1 MTISAFMPA
10 LDRAWPVPYG
20 HRSPSALRFR
30 RKFERFFPEG
40 FQDRSYL
47 DRERAR
53 KWKAHERWAEELAP
67 ARFRSLLK
75 NGRFDEICR
84 RAIGI
89 GSGSG
94 LLAPQEKTALMDA
107 ARPPAA
113 AQRFAAGLWEFVQAS
128 PGAETFERWSG
139 TLESLPWREGGGPT
153 WPVAT
158 VFGFIARPDQH
169 LILKPVVT
177 RVAAREY
184 GFDFWYHSQP
194 NSRTYLSLH
203 EFAATILLDLRD
215 LGPSDMID
223 IHSFIW
229 VQGAGEYEE

>member
-1 MTISAFMPA
+1 MTLSAFMPE
-10 LDRAWPVPYG
+10 LDPGWPAPYG

-40 FQDRSYL
+40 FQDQTYL
-47 DRERAR
+47 DRERIP
-53 KWKAHERWAEELAP
+53 KWNAHERWCEELAP
-67 ARFRSLLK
+67 DRFRGLLK
-75 NGRFDEICR
+75 NGRYDEITW

-89 GSGSG
+89 GSAAGVM
-94 LLAPQEKTALMDA
+94 APQEKAALTDAVRPPDA
-107 ARPPAA
+107 ARA
-113 AQRFAAGLWEFVQAS
+113 FAIGLWEFLQAS
-128 PGAETFERWSG
+128 PGAETFERWSRV
-139 TLESLPWREGGGPT
+139 LESLPWLEDSRPT
-153 WPVAT
+153 WPMAT
-158 VFGFIARPDQH
+158 VFGFIARPDRDMA
-169 LILKPVVT
+169 LKPVVT

-184 GFDFWYHSQP
+184 GFDFWYHAQP
-194 NSRTYLSLH
+194 NPRTYRSLH